1 MSEADKE
8 FVADME
14 WLHSHDREA
23 ALPPE
28 KLARIFA
35 LARRGADAFEASN
48 LRGMVRHH
56 QDQNTALRAEVE
68 WLRAALTHADAK
80 GQENDKLL
88 WGTIKDNERLKAEVS
103 ALNHAEVKLLVRV
116 DEQDAEIERLREALR
131 YALEN
136 GTTAVYGG
144 DDDECGTY
152 SCCGEVS
159 YKPHEDDCWT
169 VKARAAL
176 KEDGE

>member
-1 MSEADKE
+1 MLKHDTAFPRDAE
-8 FVADME
+8 FLDYVRSFVDESRLSRAAV
-14 WLHSHDREA
+14 DR
-23 ALPPE
+23 L
-28 KLARIFA
+28 FA
-35 LARRGADAFEASN
+35 LARRGADA
-48 LRGMVRHH
+48 
-56 QDQNTALRAEVE
+56 
-68 WLRAALTHADAK
+68 AD
-80 GQENDKLL
+80 
-88 WGTIKDNERLKAEVS
+88 
-103 ALNHAEVKLLVRV
+103 
-116 DEQDAEIERLREALR
+116 EIERLRAALR

-159 YKPHEDDCWT
+159 YKPHENDCWT

>member
-1 MSEADKE
+1 MSDIVERLRHCADNCGDE
-8 FVADME
+8 YLRELSGRAADE
-14 WLHSHDREA
+14 IERLKAELLERDAVWL
-23 ALPPE
+23 PE
-28 KLARIFA
+28 K
-35 LARRGADAFEASN
+35 DAEIER
-48 LRGMVRHH
+48 LK
-56 QDQNTALRAEVE
+56 AEVSALNHAE
-68 WLRAALTHADAK
+68 VKLLVQVDEQDAEIERLRAALAHADAK

-88 WGTIKDNERLKAEVS
+88 WGTIKDNERLRA
-103 ALNHAEVKLLVRV
+103 
-116 DEQDAEIERLREALR
+116 ALR

-136 GTTAVYGG
+136 GTTAVYWG

-159 YKPHEDDCWT
+159 YKPHENDCWT